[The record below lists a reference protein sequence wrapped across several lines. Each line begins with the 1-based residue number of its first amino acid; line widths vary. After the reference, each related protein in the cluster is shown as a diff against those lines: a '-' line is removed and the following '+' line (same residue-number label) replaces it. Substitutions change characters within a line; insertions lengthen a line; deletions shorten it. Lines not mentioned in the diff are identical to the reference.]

1 MKAAAWPF
9 PEQEPVMYRLHLAF
23 NLFIQLFL
31 SAGDNGPNIDPLG
44 GTTSDE
50 GPYIDPWG

>member
-31 SAGDNGPNIDPLG
+31 SAGDNGPHIDPLG
-44 GTTSDE
+44 GATTDE
-50 GPYIDPWG
+50 GPSIDPLG